1 MEKTVAIMEDHLHC
15 WLANI
20 TWADD
25 VIWETKTKMKR
36 LKAPSRSRGKGLK
49 GI

>member
-1 MEKTVAIMEDHLHC
+1 MEETVARMEEHLHC

-20 TWADD
+20 TLADD
-25 VIWETKTKMKR
+25 VIWESETKMKR
-36 LKAPSRSRGKGLK
+36 LRAPSRSIGKGLK